1 LTEEEVAEKDALSGE
16 GFLTWKRHHF
26 LSFIKNL
33 ERYGRDALDKVAAE
47 IPDHDEENVREYAA
61 VFFDR
66 YKELKGEFAIL
77 YSRLGEGADGRRRPT
92 DGTNH
97 DGRIQTSRTG
107 PTNRRSTS

>member
-1 LTEEEVAEKDALSGE
+1 LTEEEIAEKDALSGE
-16 GFLTWKRHHF
+16 GFATWKRHHF

-66 YKELKGEFAIL
+66 YKELKGGSSL
-77 YSRLGEGADGRRRPT
+77 SGQYGSQADEQIPI
-92 DGTNH
+92 D
-97 DGRIQTSRTG
+97 
-107 PTNRRSTS
+107 